1 VTSPDIGVCPIG
13 DNPDPAATKVAALAP
28 QRFVAGGADM
38 NTPVPEPLR
47 RFIWDIQ
54 SMVELAVSEREVLVF
69 GGDLMARLV
78 AADGW
83 LPDVFARPSEDHC
96 RHYLIYGDGLER
108 FSVASTVLC
117 GNQAMLIRGDGV
129 WDILGVLRGAVS
141 VGRLLWEPGR
151 EPQPNGDAQLVEAG
165 AVEVAP
171 AVSGEAVE
179 LANAMSGDVSIVIHV
194 YGGDI
199 GRLARYPLEA
209 GGTALGLASGYA
221 NAEDAP
227 AYDIASIQADIRD

>member
-1 VTSPDIGVCPIG
+1 MEFCLIG
-13 DNPDPAATKVAALAP
+13 DSRDSAAVELAAFAP
-28 QRFVAGGADM
+28 QRIVVRGADV
-38 NTPVPEPLR
+38 NAPVPEPLR

-54 SMVELAVSEREVLVF
+54 SMVELAESEREILLI
-69 GGDLMARLV
+69 GRDLMARLV

-83 LPDVFARPSEDHC
+83 LPDAFARPAENHC

-117 GNQAMLIRGDGV
+117 RNQAMLIRGDGA
-129 WDILGVLRGAVS
+129 WDIIGVLRGAAS
-141 VGRLLWEPGR
+141 IGRLLWEPGR

-171 AVSGEAVE
+171 AVSDEAVE
-179 LANAMSGDVSIVIHV
+179 LSNAMSGSVSIVIHV

-199 GRLARYPLEA
+199 GKIARYPLEA
-209 GGTALGLASGYA
+209 GGTALGLASSYA
-221 NAEDAP
+221 NAEDSP
-227 AYDIASIQADIRD
+227 AYDISSIQADIRD